1 LKFTGLR
8 SWLCLVALLSG
19 TTAYA
24 TEPGQVTFE
33 SSDKTLTD
41 GFAWAKKQALSYVH
55 RGDAVGDWYDASL
68 PKRDAFCMRDVS
80 HQTLGAQILGLA
92 DVTRNLLEKFARNI
106 KASRQWCS
114 FWEITKDNK
123 PAPVDY
129 KNDQDFWYNLPA
141 NFDVLHACYR
151 QYLWTGDRAYL
162 SEATFLNFYRRTTH
176 DYVAAWDVD
185 GDGIPDGLPSYGRRG
200 IPSYNEQMA
209 GHPRQAADL
218 LATEYSA
225 LAAAAQIQRL
235 MQHTTEVEQLT
246 KVAEHVRSV
255 YNRQWWNAGQTRF
268 YTAKL
273 QDGTFSDDRVAEAD
287 IFPVYLE
294 QLPED
299 GERLRAQL
307 RLVSTDSENPKLN
320 VETFSYFPEVL
331 YRWGLD
337 EAAYR
342 SVVKLVNPSL
352 PRREYPEVSFA
363 AVGAF
368 AAGLMGIQPDAAR
381 HVVATQSHLT
391 RDTSWAALSHV
402 PVFDGDISVRHLGL
416 TETRFTNGGH
426 QLIHW
431 EARFSGSYTRLLIN
445 DRATAARRKPGI
457 SYSLVDVAP
466 GATVSV
472 RLPAD
477 GGAGTRASARE

>member
-1 LKFTGLR
+1 
-8 SWLCLVALLSG
+8 VAVLGG
-19 TTAYA
+19 TAVYA
-24 TEPGQVTFE
+24 ASPGQVTFE
-33 SSDKTLTD
+33 SSDKTLID
-41 GFAWAKKQALSYVH
+41 GFGWAKKQALSYVH

-68 PKRDAFCMRDVS
+68 PNRNAFCMRDVS

-114 FWEITKDNK
+114 FWEITKDNT
-123 PAPVDY
+123 PAPIDY
-129 KNDQDFWYNLPA
+129 KNDRDFWYNLPA

-151 QYLWTGDRAYL
+151 QYLWTGERAYL
-162 SEATFLNFYRRTTH
+162 DDPTFQNFYRRTTH
-176 DYVAAWDVD
+176 DYVAAWDAD

-200 IPSYNEQMA
+200 IPSYNEQIA

-225 LAAAAQIQRL
+225 FLAAAR
-235 MQHTTEVEQLT
+235 MQKLLQHPAEAEQLT
-246 KVAEHVRSV
+246 SAAAHVRSV
-255 YNRQWWNAGQTRF
+255 YNQQWWNAGELRF

-273 QDGTFSDDRVAEAD
+273 QDERYFDGRIVEAD

-299 GERLRAQL
+299 GERLRGQL
-307 RLVSTDSENPKLN
+307 RLVSTDSANPKLN

-337 EAAYR
+337 KAAYD
-342 SVVKLVNPSL
+342 SLVKLVSPAL
-352 PRREYPEVSFA
+352 RRREYPEVSFA
-363 AVGAF
+363 AIGAF
-368 AAGLMGIQPDAAR
+368 AAGLMGIQPDAST
-381 HVVATQSHLT
+381 HVVVTQSHLT
-391 RDTSWAALSHV
+391 HETTWAAINHV
-402 PVFDGDISVRHLGL
+402 PVFDGEVSVRHSGL
-416 TETRFTNGGH
+416 TETRFTNEGR

-431 EARFSGSYTRLLIN
+431 EARFPGTYARLLIN
-445 DRATAARRKPGI
+445 ERATEARRKPGF
-457 SYSLVDVAP
+457 SYSVVEVAP

-472 RLPAD
+472 RLLID
-477 GGAGTRASARE
+477 GGAGTRGSFQE